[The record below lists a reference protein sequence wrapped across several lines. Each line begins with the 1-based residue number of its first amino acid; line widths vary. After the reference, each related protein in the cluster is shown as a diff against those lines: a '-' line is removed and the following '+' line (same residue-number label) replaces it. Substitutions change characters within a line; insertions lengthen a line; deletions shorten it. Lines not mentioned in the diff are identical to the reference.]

1 MSVVDGQRVRDAV
14 LDRVEPA
21 LRELGLERSNVP
33 DDLDLLAE
41 GIVDSFGLLELIES
55 LEESLGVTLDFETVD
70 PDELTVLGTF
80 TRHVAAQVQSQ
91 ADDAAG
97 DVVDGVSEPELQTSG
112 GATEDG
118 VVTAPSHPVGRRAG
132 GLRRTI
138 GRGALQLHRLWVR
151 GRDKAFSMTV
161 AGGFHSFGRNSVI
174 QVPARIKNAHRIT
187 VGAGV
192 FVASGSW
199 LHVLEDEGDVA
210 LEIGDGASIA
220 EGCVFSSARSIRLG
234 TKASLARYVYIAD
247 HTHAY
252 DDPDAPSLEQGITD
266 IRPVEIGDGAWLGQN
281 VTVLPG
287 VRIGRGCVVAAHS
300 VVSTDLPDFSLA
312 AGAPARVIRRF
323 GPAAP

>member
-1 MSVVDGQRVRDAV
+1 MSAVDAQRVRDAV

-21 LRELGLERSNVP
+21 LRERGLERRDVP
-33 DDLDLLAE
+33 DDFDLLAE
-41 GIVDSFGLLELIES
+41 GVVDSFGLLELIES

-80 TRHVAAQVQSQ
+80 TRHVEAQARGQ
-91 ADDAAG
+91 ADGSAA
-97 DVVDGVSEPELQTSG
+97 DVGAIPERERQSSGEVAHDG
-112 GATEDG
+112 A
-118 VVTAPSHPVGRRAG
+118 VTAPSSPVDRRAG
-132 GLRRTI
+132 GIRRTV

-151 GRDKAFSMTV
+151 SRDKAFSMTV

-174 QVPARIKNAHRIT
+174 QVPARIKNAHRIA
-187 VGAGV
+187 VGEGV

-199 LHVLEDEGDVA
+199 LHVLEDDGDVA

-220 EGCVFSSARSIRLG
+220 DGCVFSSARSIRLG
-234 TKASLARYVYIAD
+234 TKVSLARYVYIAD
-247 HTHAY
+247 HAHAY

-287 VRIGRGCVVAAHS
+287 VRIGKGCVVAAHS
-300 VVSTDLPDFSLA
+300 VVSTDVPDYSLA

-323 GPAAP
+323 GPVAP

>member
-1 MSVVDGQRVRDAV
+1 MSAVDALRVRDAV

-21 LRELGLERSNVP
+21 LRERGLERGDVP
-33 DDLDLLAE
+33 DDFDLLAE

-55 LEESLGVTLDFETVD
+55 LEESLGVTLDFEDVD
-70 PDELTVLGTF
+70 ADELTVLGTF
-80 TRHVAAQVQSQ
+80 TRHVEAQARAQ
-91 ADDAAG
+91 AM
-97 DVVDGVSEPELQTSG
+97 DGVG
-112 GATEDG
+112 GTVADPDVRT
-118 VVTAPSHPVGRRAG
+118 PVGEASHDGAVTTPSSPVDRRAG
-132 GLRRTI
+132 GIRRTV

-151 GRDKAFSMTV
+151 SRDKAFSMTV

-174 QVPARIKNAHRIT
+174 QVPARIKNAHRIA
-187 VGAGV
+187 VGEGV

-199 LHVLEDEGDVA
+199 LHVLEDDGDVA

-234 TKASLARYVYIAD
+234 TKVSLARYVYVAD
-247 HTHAY
+247 HAHAY

-287 VRIGRGCVVAAHS
+287 VRIGKGCVVAAHS
-300 VVSTDLPDFSLA
+300 VVSTDVPDYSLA

-323 GPAAP
+323 GPVAP